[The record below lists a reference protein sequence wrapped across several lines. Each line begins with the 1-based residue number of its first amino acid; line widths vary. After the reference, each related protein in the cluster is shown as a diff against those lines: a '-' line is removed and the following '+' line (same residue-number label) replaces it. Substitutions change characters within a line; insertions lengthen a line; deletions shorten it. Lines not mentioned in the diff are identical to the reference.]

1 MPGIGKTPTERDLN
15 DVFEVELNF
24 IGGNRI
30 GEPIERFIQRGLEFS
45 EYTYDSADS
54 IVVQQTARS

>member
-1 MPGIGKTPTERDLN
+1 LLIKRNPN
-15 DVFEVELNF
+15 DVFEVKINC

-54 IVVQQTARS
+54 VVVQQTARS